1 MKASILS
8 LAVGV
13 ARQPAPP
20 PATLGSSLASQ
31 QCSTRSRRVHLARV
45 QLNDLQMRPPSTQ
58 PAVTRRSPESVILP
72 L

>member
-8 LAVGV
+8 LALGV
-13 ARQPAPP
+13 ARQPAPS
-20 PATLGSSLASQ
+20 ATLGSSLASQ
-31 QCSTRSRRVHLARV
+31 QCLTRSRRVHLARV